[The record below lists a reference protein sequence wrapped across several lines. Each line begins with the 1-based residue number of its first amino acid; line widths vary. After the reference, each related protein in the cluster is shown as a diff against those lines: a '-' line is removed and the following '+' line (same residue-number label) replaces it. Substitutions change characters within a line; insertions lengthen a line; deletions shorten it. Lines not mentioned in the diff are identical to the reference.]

1 MVRWILEI
9 KMIFYFGVTP
19 GVPSAYVCDQQIL
32 MADDGTS
39 MALTF
44 AHMLKW
50 LAYRSYFKKIRKN
63 SDGNARENFQMEQ
76 PFFPEKKLSKTK
88 TI

>member
-50 LAYRSYFKKIRKN
+50 LAHRSYF
-63 SDGNARENFQMEQ
+63 
-76 PFFPEKKLSKTK
+76 
-88 TI
+88 